1 MPFAVIRRVP
11 VVTLKVLAVGGA
23 RPNFMKIAPL
33 WYDAE
38 RRGGEVDFS
47 LVHTG
52 QHTDELMSSS
62 FLRDLRLPKPIAA
75 LGLRSQNATAQIG
88 EMIFKLA
95 DVLQHERPDMLIV
108 VGDVNSTAAA
118 AMAGNKS
125 GIRVAHVEAGL
136 RSFDRSMPEEINRLV
151 VDQIADVLLAS
162 EPAAIENLR
171 REGVAMERCH
181 LVGNL
186 MIDCLCSQ
194 WNQIESVAVD
204 DLFDSLRREG
214 GFATGNRYGVLTL
227 HRPSNVDSQH
237 GLSEVLQVCRQLTR
251 RLPIIWPVHPRTMRR
266 LEEFGLLDSFR
277 SIERLCLTSPLTYH
291 RFIKLVQLSSL
302 VLTDSGGIQEETTY
316 LGVPCITMRENT
328 ERPLTITAGTNRL
341 CQRSADAVDDAV
353 NGALAFDRKSYSPP
367 SLWDGKAAS
376 RTMQVILGN

>member
-1 MPFAVIRRVP
+1 M
-11 VVTLKVLAVGGA
+11 TLKVLAVGGA

-33 WYDAE
+33 WYEAE
-38 RRGGEVDFS
+38 RLGGEIDFS

-62 FLRDLRLPKPIAA
+62 FLRDLKLPIPRAA
-75 LGLRSQNATAQIG
+75 LGLTSRSTTAQIG
-88 EMIFKLA
+88 EMISKLA
-95 DVLQHERPDMLIV
+95 DVLQNDRPDVMVV
-108 VGDVNSTAAA
+108 VGDVNSTVAAA
-118 AMAGNKS
+118 IAGNKS
-125 GIRVAHVEAGL
+125 GVRVAHVEAGL
-136 RSFDRSMPEEINRLV
+136 RSFDRSMPEEINRLI

-171 REGVAMERCH
+171 REGIAIDRCH

-194 WNQIESVAVD
+194 WDQIESVSID
-204 DLFDSLRREG
+204 DLLASLSLSRES
-214 GFATGNRYGVLTL
+214 ALRDRYGVLTM
-227 HRPSNVDSQH
+227 HRPSNVDSQE
-237 GLSEVLQVCRQLTR
+237 GLSEVLQICGQLTDR
-251 RLPIIWPVHPRTMRR
+251 IPMVWPVHPRTMRR

-277 SIERLCLTSPLTYH
+277 SIGRLCLTSPLTYH
-291 RFIKLVQLSSL
+291 RFIKLLNLSTL

-341 CQRSADAVDDAV
+341 CRRSTAAV
-353 NGALAFDRKSYSPP
+353 NDAATWALAFDRQSYSPP
-367 SLWDGKAAS
+367 SLWDGKAAF
-376 RTMQVILGN
+376 RTLQILLSQ

>member
-1 MPFAVIRRVP
+1 M
-11 VVTLKVLAVGGA
+11 TLKVLAVGGA

-33 WYDAE
+33 WYEAE
-38 RRGGEVDFS
+38 RLSGEIDFS

-75 LGLRSQNATAQIG
+75 LGLKSQNATAQIG
-88 EMIFKLA
+88 EMISKLA
-95 DVLQHERPDMLIV
+95 DVLQHERPDMLVV

-118 AMAGNKS
+118 AIAGNKS

-136 RSFDRSMPEEINRLV
+136 RSCDRSMPEEINRLV

-162 EPAAIENLR
+162 EPAAIDNLR
-171 REGVAMERCH
+171 REGVAIERCH

-204 DLFDSLRREG
+204 DLFDLLSREG
-214 GFATGNRYGVLTL
+214 GFATGDRYGVLTL
-227 HRPSNVDSQH
+227 HRPSNVDSRD

-291 RFIKLVQLSSL
+291 RFIKLVHLSSL

-353 NGALAFDRKSYSPP
+353 NGALAFDRQSYSSP